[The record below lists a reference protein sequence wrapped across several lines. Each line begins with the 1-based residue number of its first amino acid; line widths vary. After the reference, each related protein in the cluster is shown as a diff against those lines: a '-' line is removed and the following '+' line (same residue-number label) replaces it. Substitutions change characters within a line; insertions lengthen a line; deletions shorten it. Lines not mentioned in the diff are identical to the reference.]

1 LSGKMSWLPRAI
13 IDLVN
18 ALAAWYYRR
27 KYGTLSRRLGRL
39 PDEEDGRRGFIILEL
54 DGLSY
59 WHLRQALK
67 RGALPYLARQV
78 QKRKL
83 RLARWRCGLPSTTPA
98 SQAGIMYGNNWD
110 IPGFRWYDK
119 ASGEAILCKIPG
131 DVRAVQNRASAGRRG
146 LLRGGSSYGNMFDGE
161 ARLALFTLSAIGR
174 DRLLENVRGLGFVV
188 LFLLNPLR
196 VLRVIGL
203 SLWTWL
209 TYLVKQ
215 VVATFLP
222 GRPLFTLWGSLA
234 EVLSNVLF
242 REVTTFSVMLD
253 IYRGMPAIYASYTGY
268 DEIAH
273 HFGVDSKE
281 AYHALRGLDRQI
293 QQIDRIRH
301 LYKQRKYDL
310 YILSDHG
317 LTPSVPFSRIAGQT
331 LQEFVAAHT
340 GKDVLGGDEALGTEA
355 LGRIYAMIDEIHGLE
370 ERPHGPV
377 VAQLL
382 HLARQRLDR
391 RQSASLLADWDLSR
405 RGEVVVRSSGP
416 LSHLYFNVTVQSMAL
431 SEVTLLYPALLEALV
446 AQAAIGLVVG
456 REGKDVMVVGRS
468 GTLRIGP
475 GGQRLVG
482 EDPLLVYADPAWA
495 AGQIARLARF
505 PHSGDLILLGAW
517 DGMQIVT
524 FEEQI
529 ATHGGLGGP
538 QDWPFFASSTN
549 ERVTV
554 RRTENAEDVYARFST
569 AYFSPS

>member
-1 LSGKMSWLPRAI
+1 L
-13 IDLVN
+13 N

-39 PDEEDGRRGFIILEL
+39 PDEQDGQRGFVILEV
-54 DGLSY
+54 DGLAHH
-59 WHLRQALK
+59 HLRQALK
-67 RGALPYLARQV
+67 RGAMPYLARQV
-78 QKRKL
+78 QRRKL

-119 ASGEAILCKIPG
+119 ATGDAILCKIPG

-161 ARLALFTLSAIGR
+161 ARLALFTLAAVGR

-188 LFLLNPLR
+188 LFLLSPLR
-196 VLRVIGL
+196 VLRAIGL

-209 TYLVKQ
+209 TYLAKQ
-215 VVATFLP
+215 LAAALLP

-234 EVLSNVLF
+234 EILSNVLF

-281 AYHALRGLDRQI
+281 AYRALRGLDGQI
-293 QQIDRIRH
+293 RQIDRMRH
-301 LYKQRKYDL
+301 LYKHREYDL

-317 LTPSVPFSRIAGQT
+317 LTPSVPFRRIAGKT
-331 LQEFVAAHT
+331 LEKFVAAHT
-340 GKDVLGGDEALGTEA
+340 GKDVLGGEGTPGTA
-355 LGRIYAMIDEIHGLE
+355 GLGRIYAMLDELRGLE
-370 ERPHGPV
+370 ARPHSPV

-391 RQSASLLADWDLSR
+391 MQSESLLADWDLCR
-405 RGEVVVRSSGP
+405 RGEVVIRSSGP
-416 LSHLYFNVTVQSMAL
+416 LSHLYFNVTGQPMAL
-431 SEVTLLYPALLEALV
+431 SDVTLLYPALLEALE
-446 AQAAIGLVVG
+446 AQKAIGLVIG
-456 REGKDVMVVGRS
+456 REGEDVMVAGRS
-468 GTLRIGP
+468 GTLWIGP
-475 GGQRLVG
+475 GGQRVVG
-482 EDPLLVYADPAWA
+482 EDPLLAYTDPRWA

-517 DGMQIVT
+517 DGTQIVT

-538 QDWPFFASSTN
+538 QDWPFFASSTG
-549 ERVTV
+549 ERVSV
-554 RRTENAEDVYARFST
+554 RGTENAEDMYARFST
-569 AYFSPS
+569 AYLSPS